1 MLGYEEKRS
10 KYFYNSCDV
19 LMNKLDIKNPEELE
33 AYERQVV
40 ALKLLIIDE
49 ANFGDKFDKKRLS
62 EIHSFLFSEI
72 YDFAGEFR
80 EENLA
85 KDDFRFASCEFIS
98 SELDRI
104 LEDLDNLEVFK
115 ELSAEEIAD
124 KLAYIMS
131 ELNVVHP
138 FREGNGRTYREFI
151 RQLAA
156 SLGYYLDWSKC
167 DYKEIFDA
175 SVKSVYD
182 YEDLT
187 KVISRCLS
195 VKSS

>member
-1 MLGYEEKRS
+1 MLGYEDKRS
-10 KYFYNSCDV
+10 KYYYESCDV
-19 LMNKLDIKNPEELE
+19 LVNKLDIKNAEELE

-40 ALKLLIIDE
+40 ALKLLIIDKTS
-49 ANFGDKFDKKRLS
+49 FTDKFDKVRLM
-62 EIHSFLFSEI
+62 EIHRFLFNEV

-85 KDDFRFASCEFIS
+85 KGDFRFASCEFIT

-104 LEDLDNLEVFK
+104 LEDLDNLEVFN
-115 ELSAEEIAD
+115 ELSISEIAD

-151 RQLAA
+151 RELADK
-156 SLGYYLDWSKC
+156 LGYNLDWSRAS
-167 DYKEIFDA
+167 YKEIFDA

-187 KVISRCLS
+187 KIIYDCLS
-195 VKSS
+195 VKE